1 MMDMLSKRNV
11 PESSSH
17 GLEAW
22 SQDGF
27 NLLVSKLARLFLPF
41 TVTPADQCI
50 FGILEGI
57 IWCSLRWRPNI
68 QGKDGS
74 VGKSKKP
81 REAVVLS
88 IMEDTLRV
96 QFVGNKYLDLFQM
109 GSLEVRMR
117 WVRTNWW
124 CWRVEDCNFQQ
135 SWKYRILIDA
145 VLYKKITRHL
155 PTMMNTRL
163 DATHTLKIIKCPKC
177 SAENVQLPFSL
188 FSTP

>member
-41 TVTPADQCI
+41 TVTPADVHCVDAQISKGKMARWARARNHEKRSFCPSWRI
-50 FGILEGI
+50 RCV
-57 IWCSLRWRPNI
+57 CSLWATSTWI
-68 QGKDGS
+68 C
-74 VGKSKKP
+74 
-81 REAVVLS
+81 
-88 IMEDTLRV
+88 
-96 QFVGNKYLDLFQM
+96 YQM
-109 GSLEVRMR
+109 GSLEVG
-117 WVRTNWW
+117 WGE
-124 CWRVEDCNFQQ
+124 CAPIGGVEELKIVIFNKAGSIGYWSMQ
-135 SWKYRILIDA
+135 Y
-145 VLYKKITRHL
+145 YTKKITRHL